1 VLPLLFVG
9 GGTRSRFI
17 DNVRKERH
25 ALLTTLFS
33 PNRLRK
39 NITRNAVLYQLQNTH
54 LYNRAGAGTAAAGP
68 PPFPDDARGGE
79 LRTGQLRSADGNHHG
94 ILGVSYLCADC
105 GINNRKS
112 VQ

>member
-1 VLPLLFVG
+1 MLPLLFVG